1 MLYLRLCIGVIF
13 ILLCTKIGKN
23 KGDKYKN
30 SVLFYES
37 ALSFCNNFKSDL
49 LYKKSNLNDFLN
61 FEYTSV
67 DFKNILE
74 NYITNQEISFYP
86 EFLTANERLE
96 FDNFFLSLGKTDSL
110 SQIEVINA
118 YKDKFHLKLE
128 DKRVQYKKYYT
139 LTSKLGFI
147 VGLGIMIMVL

>member
-1 MLYLRLCIGVIF
+1 M
-13 ILLCTKIGKN
+13 
-23 KGDKYKN
+23 
-30 SVLFYES
+30 
-37 ALSFCNNFKSDL
+37 

-74 NYITNQEISFYP
+74 NYINYQEISFYP
-86 EFLTANERLE
+86 EFLGVDERLE